1 MVRFVSS
8 VRYIVKPEHSP
19 SADEKLI
26 ARAQRGDTA
35 AFGDLYERYLM
46 TIFRYVFYRVGETN
60 EAEDLTETVF
70 LKAWEALD
78 RYRVREVP
86 FRAWLY
92 RIAHNTLIDC
102 YRTTKETVPF
112 DDQLELPDP
121 ADRPDELFDLKE
133 SRTAVTQALQILPP
147 DYQHVLTLR
156 FISGLS
162 HSETSQVL
170 GRSEEAV
177 RVLQHR
183 ALNALRK
190 VLTIR
195 EAA

>member
-1 MVRFVSS
+1 MVKFVSS
-8 VRYIVKPEHSP
+8 IRYIVKPEHSP
-19 SADEKLI
+19 PTDEKLI

-35 AFGDLYERYLM
+35 AFGDLYERYLT
-46 TIFRYVFYRVGETN
+46 TIFRYVFYRVGERT

-70 LKAWEALD
+70 LKAWEALG

-102 YRTTKETVPF
+102 YRTTKETVPL
-112 DDQLELPDP
+112 DEQCELPDP
-121 ADRPDELFDLKE
+121 ADQPDELFDLQE
-133 SRTAVTQALQILPP
+133 SRAAVTQALQNLPP

-162 HSETSQVL
+162 HAETSQVL
-170 GRSEEAV
+170 GRSEKAV

-190 VLTIR
+190 ILTIR
-195 EAA
+195 EVA